1 MSNLNLYYQGITSL
15 TIASCLRQELQ
26 KIETSAI
33 LDIKWSPNPA
43 GGPQL
48 AVADAKGHIT
58 VFGLDVEIVGSQ
70 ILIHSVQSD
79 LAKHARNV

>member
-1 MSNLNLYYQGITSL
+1 MSNLDLYYQGITSL

-33 LDIKWSPNPA
+33 LDIKWSPNHT

-58 VFGLDVEIVGSQ
+58 VFGLDVETVGSQ

-79 LAKHARNV
+79 LANHARNV

>member
-1 MSNLNLYYQGITSL
+1 MSNLDLYYQGITSL
-15 TIASCLRQELQ
+15 TIAPCLRQELQ

-33 LDIKWSPNPA
+33 LDIKWSPNPT

-58 VFGLDVEIVGSQ
+58 VFGLDVETVGSQ